1 MTSRKRERKYSQNVI
16 SRKKKRGFR
25 KTTQKHAINIA
36 GYLLAFI
43 WL

>member
-16 SRKKKRGFR
+16 SRKKKGFR

-36 GYLLAFI
+36 GYLLALI